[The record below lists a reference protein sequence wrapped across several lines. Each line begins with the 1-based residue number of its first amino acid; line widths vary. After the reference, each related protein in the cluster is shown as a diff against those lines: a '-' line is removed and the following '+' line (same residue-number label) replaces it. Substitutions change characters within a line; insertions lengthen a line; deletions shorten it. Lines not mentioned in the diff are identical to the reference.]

1 MARVTAQTSGKS
13 VLLFED
19 DDALRHAIVQSLELE
34 GFAVSAFDA
43 VESYPGRFTTG
54 FDGVVVADIRLPG
67 ADGRQL
73 FRGIRAIDPEIPVIL
88 LTGHGELQ
96 EAVDLMR
103 EGAYDFISKPF
114 SPPRLLASVR
124 NALEHRGL
132 ILDNRRIREGSRGE
146 SVPLPLFGDSERIA
160 SLRSL
165 VRELANTDVSVLI
178 VGETGTG
185 KESVANALHKM
196 SSRHLRPFSI
206 LDCASLPEILLEAE
220 LFGIEETVAGMR
232 RHKSGRIAAADKGT
246 LFLDSV
252 DCLPLAAQGRLLR
265 VVEEKQVTAVGS
277 TTSRGISCRVIS
289 AATQDVARM
298 CAEGKFRS
306 DLFFRLNTVT
316 INLPPLRER
325 REDVATIFIE
335 LLSRAAQRLKRD
347 TPTLTRAVKARLFE
361 HSWPGN
367 IRELS
372 HFADRVVL
380 GVEQASPGPAER
392 SPEPLPSLVDR
403 FEASLIR
410 EALRT
415 SGGSV
420 KQALEILRIPRKT
433 LYDKIS
439 RHGIA
444 LDEYRD

>member
-1 MARVTAQTSGKS
+1 
-13 VLLFED
+13 
-19 DDALRHAIVQSLELE
+19 
-34 GFAVSAFDA
+34 
-43 VESYPGRFTTG
+43 
-54 FDGVVVADIRLPG
+54 
-67 ADGRQL
+67 
-73 FRGIRAIDPEIPVIL
+73 
-88 LTGHGELQ
+88 
-96 EAVDLMR
+96 
-103 EGAYDFISKPF
+103 
-114 SPPRLLASVR
+114 
-124 NALEHRGL
+124 
-132 ILDNRRIREGSRGE
+132 
-146 SVPLPLFGDSERIA
+146 
-160 SLRSL
+160 
-165 VRELANTDVSVLI
+165 
-178 VGETGTG
+178 
-185 KESVANALHKM
+185 
-196 SSRHLRPFSI
+196 
-206 LDCASLPEILLEAE
+206 
-220 LFGIEETVAGMR
+220 
-232 RHKSGRIAAADKGT
+232 
-246 LFLDSV
+246 
-252 DCLPLAAQGRLLR
+252 
-265 VVEEKQVTAVGS
+265 
-277 TTSRGISCRVIS
+277 
-289 AATQDVARM
+289 M